1 MEIDNEL
8 RQILD
13 PAKTAL
19 LIWDVQNM
27 LVQRIF
33 NPEQFLSSTR
43 NILSVAKGR
52 RVPVI
57 FSKITPL
64 SAPFE
69 SPVRRYFFRK
79 RQFQINQVPNGY
91 DLTIEPT
98 EGDLVMPKNT
108 ASIFIGTNFEML
120 LRNA

>member
-43 NILSVAKGR
+43 NI
-52 RVPVI
+52 
-57 FSKITPL
+57 
-64 SAPFE
+64 
-69 SPVRRYFFRK
+69 
-79 RQFQINQVPNGY
+79 
-91 DLTIEPT
+91 
-98 EGDLVMPKNT
+98 
-108 ASIFIGTNFEML
+108 
-120 LRNA
+120 